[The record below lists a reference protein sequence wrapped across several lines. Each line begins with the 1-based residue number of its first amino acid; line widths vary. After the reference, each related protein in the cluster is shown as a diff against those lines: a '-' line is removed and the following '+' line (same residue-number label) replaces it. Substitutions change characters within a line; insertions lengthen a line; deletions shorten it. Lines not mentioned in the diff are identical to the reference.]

1 MIDRNQFIFVTCT
14 GFVIEN
20 GASKLTKNI
29 KFDPCVIWYSFD
41 THVIESSTRH
51 HVINLAFEMAWWSRG
66 EIEIVVIE
74 YVPNDVPLTSYESS
88 ADHSTL
94 KT

>member
-1 MIDRNQFIFVTCT
+1 M
-14 GFVIEN
+14 
-20 GASKLTKNI
+20 
-29 KFDPCVIWYSFD
+29 
-41 THVIESSTRH
+41 IESSTRH